1 MSSDINDLSLAKR
14 WLYVLLFV
22 LFFSIVSTI
31 ILEAELEDYTFN
43 NNNNL
48 LSRGME

>member
-1 MSSDINDLSLAKR
+1 MPNDVNKLSLIQR
-14 WLYVLLFV
+14 LLYVLLFV
-22 LFFSIVSTI
+22 LFFSIVNTI
-31 ILEAELEDYTFN
+31 ILESELEEYTFN